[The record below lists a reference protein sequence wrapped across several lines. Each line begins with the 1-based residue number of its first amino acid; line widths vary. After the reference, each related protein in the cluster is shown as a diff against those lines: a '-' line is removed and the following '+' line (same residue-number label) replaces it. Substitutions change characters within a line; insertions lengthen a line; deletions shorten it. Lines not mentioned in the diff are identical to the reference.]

1 MKKKLSLSLV
11 VTILLVAM
19 TLTFTVTIMAA
30 RQMFNSQMADV
41 TEKEQMYDKI
51 AELDKVVRNNFYTD
65 INEQTLMDM
74 VSTGYI
80 AGLSD
85 RNSRYYTAAQLTVR
99 KDEDAGRLMGVGIDL
114 AKDASGYFK
123 IIKVYSGSPAQEA
136 GIAKN
141 NMLTKINGTDLTGQT
156 VDAVTS
162 MLNGEAGT
170 TVSLTYLV
178 DSNEVTV
185 DLQRRTYDSPTV
197 EYQMVGANGYIK
209 IRTFA
214 EGTLTELD
222 QAINQ
227 LAAQGAQ
234 ALVFDVRDN
243 AGGLLQYAAECA
255 DLICPEGTLAS
266 GVYQNGTT
274 EVLYTSDTNEVN
286 LPCVVVTNGSTAAGA
301 ELFAVSVRDFEK
313 GRIVGAKTA
322 GKGVVQE
329 LFTLKDGS
337 GVELTVATLLPG
349 KSESFN
355 GTGITPDYERILTA
369 EEELAYYDFTTETDP
384 QLLVAFDTASTL
396 ARSAGTSAQQ
406 QADST
411 PAEDAEVQSAANSA
425 VADTAADST
434 AQTDSTVQTDSTA
447 QADSAQLSTESAA
460 PESAASSAAASTVE
474 G

>member
-1 MKKKLSLSLV
+1 MPMKKKLSLSLV

-19 TLTFTVTIMAA
+19 TLTFTVTMMAA

-185 DLQRRTYDSPTV
+185 DLQRRTYNSPTV

-234 ALVFDVRDN
+234 AL
-243 AGGLLQYAAECA
+243 
-255 DLICPEGTLAS
+255 
-266 GVYQNGTT
+266 GV
-274 EVLYTSDTNEVN
+274 
-286 LPCVVVTNGSTAAGA
+286 
-301 ELFAVSVRDFEK
+301 
-313 GRIVGAKTA
+313 
-322 GKGVVQE
+322 
-329 LFTLKDGS
+329 
-337 GVELTVATLLPG
+337 
-349 KSESFN
+349 
-355 GTGITPDYERILTA
+355 
-369 EEELAYYDFTTETDP
+369 
-384 QLLVAFDTASTL
+384 
-396 ARSAGTSAQQ
+396 
-406 QADST
+406 
-411 PAEDAEVQSAANSA
+411 
-425 VADTAADST
+425 
-434 AQTDSTVQTDSTA
+434 
-447 QADSAQLSTESAA
+447 
-460 PESAASSAAASTVE
+460 
-474 G
+474 